1 MARSWEADYSAYY
14 QARGP
19 ALRRTAYLLAGSW
32 HEADDLVQATF
43 VKLYVH
49 WRRVRAETVDA
60 YARRVLINE
69 YLMAKRRNRET
80 PVDHI
85 TDSAAPQPSTV
96 DRLVLDG
103 ALAGLPPRQR
113 AAVVLRYWEDL
124 SVAETAALLGVSTG
138 TVKSSVARALHTLRL
153 VVGPPPIRKEADHG

>member
-1 MARSWEADYSAYY
+1 MTGSWESDYCAFY

-32 HEADDLVQATF
+32 DEAQDLVQATF

-49 WRRVRAETVDA
+49 WTRIRVETVDA
-60 YARRVLINE
+60 YARRVLVNE
-69 YLMAKRRNRET
+69 FLAGRRRSRET
-80 PVDHI
+80 PV
-85 TDSAAPQPSTV
+85 SAIIDRPAIEPSTV
-96 DRLVLDG
+96 DRLVLDE

-124 SVAETAALLGVSTG
+124 SVAETAELLGVSTG
-138 TVKSSVARALHTLRL
+138 TVKSSVSRALTALRPL
-153 VVGPPPIRKEADHG
+153 VDPDPSHVEGS